1 MHMNIL
7 IIDDEPLILNTV
19 RMQLQEMKLPFQEID
34 TAGSAEEARSL
45 ALKKT
50 YDIFLCD
57 IVMPE
62 EDGISFARWALD
74 RFPDS
79 KFVFLTAH
87 ADFEY
92 MKEAISMQSFDYV
105 LQPVAKEELQ
115 TVIERAVHQISIE
128 NKNRRLME
136 KGSFYQNHEQD
147 ILEANS
153 YRYLSGLSMDDSFL
167 QELLS
172 DCFGSFHEDYRYLV
186 YYLQLLTESPLKSAD
201 DKALFR
207 SIYKNVADET
217 LQPLGLEN
225 ALIVR
230 DNGSGDYLGI
240 LCFPEENE
248 PAFPLVLQRL
258 EELRMFFGKLL
269 QLQAAVYCG
278 RYEDYDDLPASVQE
292 ILEETRNNV
301 RGASHVYQVGD
312 LSSLSSSGYSF
323 EQESATWKSLLQK
336 NRLMDFKDSVF
347 RYLDYHAGRE
357 AVNRDFL
364 MRFHQRVSE
373 LILGYMATEDISST
387 DIFDDTFSYYDFM
400 YCYDTVSHLK
410 EGFSR
415 VFQKLYEKI
424 DIPGEELIQKT
435 VRYIRSNIDREL
447 LVTEIA
453 DYVAL
458 SPVYLTRAFKKA
470 TGSSL
475 KRFIENEKIE
485 AAKHLLTMTD
495 LPVSVISG
503 HVGYANYSNFTR
515 SFKLLTGYTPSEYR
529 NIPADKA

>member
-1 MHMNIL
+1 MNIL

-19 RMQLQEMKLPFQEID
+19 RMQLQEMSLPFNDID
-34 TAGSAEEARSL
+34 TAASAEEAREL
-45 ALKKT
+45 ALKK
-50 YDIFLCD
+50 YYAVFLCD

-62 EDGISFARWALD
+62 EDGISFAKWALE

-115 TVIERAVHQISIE
+115 TVIERAIHQISIE
-128 NKNRRLME
+128 DKNRTLME
-136 KGSFYQNHEQD
+136 KGSFYQDHEKD

-153 YRYLSGLSMDDSFL
+153 YRYLTGFSLDDSFL
-167 QELLS
+167 QKLLA

-186 YYLQLLTESPLKSAD
+186 YYLQLLSGSPLKNAD

-225 ALIVR
+225 ALVVR
-230 DNGSGDYLGI
+230 DDGSGDFLGI
-240 LCFPEENE
+240 LCFPEEKE

-258 EELRMFFGKLL
+258 EELRLFFGKLL

-278 RYEDYDDLPASVQE
+278 KYEDYDDLPASVQE
-292 ILEETRNNV
+292 ITEEAKNNV

-336 NRLMDFKDSVF
+336 NRLTDFRDSVF

-364 MRFHQRVSE
+364 MRFHQRLTE
-373 LILGYMATEDISST
+373 LILGYMAAEDISSA
-387 DIFDDTFSYYDFM
+387 DIFDEHFSYYEFM
-400 YCYDTVSHLK
+400 YCYDTVTHLK
-410 EGFSR
+410 EGFDR
-415 VFQKLYEKI
+415 IFMKLYEKI
-424 DIPGEELIQKT
+424 NVPGEEIIQKT
-435 VRYIRSNIDREL
+435 IRYVRGNLDREL

-453 DYVAL
+453 DYVCL
-458 SPVYLTRAFKKA
+458 NPVYLTRAFKKA

-485 AAKHLLTMTD
+485 AAKHLLTTTD

-503 HVGYANYSNFTR
+503 HVGYANYSNFSR
-515 SFKLLTGYTPSEYR
+515 SFKLITGLTPTEYR
-529 NIPADKA
+529 DSAGK